1 MTMNNMLTDY
11 IRMRA
16 AASQRH
22 LPRGTDV
29 LGPKMPKMASAQ
41 QLQSHV
47 FDCKDP
53 WNWKFP
59 QRSDTMSQS
68 TLDEEKDQVK
78 IYTRKNM
85 KTTRNHSLNLLSQ
98 DITGKFHFLHF

>member
-1 MTMNNMLTDY
+1 MNNMLTDY

-16 AASQRH
+16 AASH
-22 LPRGTDV
+22 GELPRPTDV
-29 LGPKMPKMASAQ
+29 LPPKMATSLQ
-41 QLQSHV
+41 IQSHV
-47 FDCKDP
+47 FDRKDP

-78 IYTRKNM
+78 IYTRKTM
-85 KTTRNHSLNLLSQ
+85 KTARNHSLNLLSH
-98 DITGKFHFLHF
+98 DITGELNDRKL

>member
-16 AASQRH
+16 AASH
-22 LPRGTDV
+22 GELPRAKGAV
-29 LGPKMPKMASAQ
+29 APKLAASEQ
-41 QLQSHV
+41 IQSHI
-47 FDCKDP
+47 FDRKDP

-78 IYTRKNM
+78 IYTRKTM
-85 KTTRNHSLNLLSQ
+85 KTARNHSLNLLSH
-98 DITGKFHFLHF
+98 DITGKC